1 MHTARLR
8 QDATAGV
15 TAFSSLQRLLVQI
28 LRVLKWNASSIL
40 HPRIITPISARDYTH
55 DAKANEQRRNGHLYE
70 FWLGAAENLICFQIN
85 KKIGCL
91 FKKQG
96 IVIEWQPW
104 YFNIDN
110 IRMLYRHH
118 GREVR
123 KKRIQIHIHTYTMYI
138 QEAGERESIVFQF
151 NARLDIVHYVSS
163 TNVCMYHVWFY
174 LLPERLHSVVRMSLR
189 GARRRR

>member
-55 DAKANEQRRNGHLYE
+55 DAKANEQRTNGHLYE

-110 IRMLYRHH
+110 IRMPYRHH

-123 KKRIQIHIHTYTMYI
+123 KKRMQIHIHTYTMYI
-138 QEAGERESIVFQF
+138 QGSRRTREYRFPVQCQ
-151 NARLDIVHYVSS
+151 ARYRTLCFIYQCLYVSCMILPS
-163 TNVCMYHVWFY
+163 TRKAPFGGQDVATWCT
-174 LLPERLHSVVRMSLR
+174 
-189 GARRRR
+189 